1 MSKPCIK
8 VVEEVPHGL
17 AFTCKISLDR
27 LGTFLDAAKRL
38 CCPIPRGNRNI
49 PRAASNL
56 FRESAGTGSNVMTG
70 IPVSGEPPCRK
81 AVCPGSAFVPH
92 LLECCGQLPVIEN
105 EAGQILH
112 DPKSFSQP
120 VAVGINDAWNAHASI
135 QYHDAFPLLH
145 PRVSELRVFR
155 TIRTGSPRRS
165 TLVAAIFQST
175 QRRPAALE
183 ELDEA
188 TGGAITTAM
197 KAPGFSGQSGTISA
211 SGSVLVVGLGD
222 KSSATLESI
231 RSAGAHVRA
240 ELERR
245 GDAAAAIEVDLTVPA
260 SVGSAEEIGQA
271 FAEGVGLSN
280 WAYTSHRGA
289 ADDSTSDAGR
299 LVLTSGC
306 SDVRGG
312 LRRGLMLSEAVNAAR
327 ELAATPPN
335 ICHPGWVASQARKLA
350 RSTGLHCR
358 VIGVAEA
365 RKLGMG
371 GLLTVGHGSAQKPCL
386 VILEHRPSKPRSD
399 ERLVL
404 VGKTITYD
412 TGGYSLKTGNG
423 MKGMKYD
430 MCGGAAVFGAMQ
442 AIAALKLP
450 VRVFGV
456 LPCAEN
462 MVSDAAYRPDDI
474 ITMSNGVTVEV
485 TNTDA
490 EGRLVLADALA
501 YSCAKL
507 KPTRIVDLATLTGG
521 VVVGLGHFCAGMWCN
536 DRTLRRSIEAASN
549 ASGERVWRMPLWES
563 HRQFMRSHHADLWNS
578 APSRNAHP
586 IQGAAFLSY
595 FVDDDVPWCHLD
607 IAGTATTDKDTDL
620 FATGPTGFGVRLC
633 SELAA
638 GLAVS

>member
-1 MSKPCIK
+1 M
-8 VVEEVPHGL
+8 
-17 AFTCKISLDR
+17 
-27 LGTFLDAAKRL
+27 
-38 CCPIPRGNRNI
+38 
-49 PRAASNL
+49 
-56 FRESAGTGSNVMTG
+56 
-70 IPVSGEPPCRK
+70 
-81 AVCPGSAFVPH
+81 
-92 LLECCGQLPVIEN
+92 
-105 EAGQILH
+105 
-112 DPKSFSQP
+112 
-120 VAVGINDAWNAHASI
+120 
-135 QYHDAFPLLH
+135 Y
-145 PRVSELRVFR
+145 R

-165 TLVAAIFQST
+165 TLVVGIFQST
-175 QRRPAALE
+175 RSRPAALR

-188 TGGAITTAM
+188 MDGAISTAI
-197 KAPGFSGQSGTISA
+197 KAPGFSGNAGTVSA
-211 SGSVLVVGLGD
+211 SGQVLVIGLGD
-222 KSSATLESI
+222 KSSATMECI

-245 GDAAAAIEVDLTVPA
+245 GDAAASIEVDMTVP
-260 SVGSAEEIGQA
+260 GSIGSSEEIGQA
-271 FAEGVGLSN
+271 FAEGMGLSN
-280 WAYTSHRGA
+280 WAYTSHRGSAGDA
-289 ADDSTSDAGR
+289 APAAGS

-306 SDVRGG
+306 SDVRAG
-312 LRRGLMLSEAVNAAR
+312 LRRGLILAEAVNAAR

-335 ICHPGWVASQARKLA
+335 ICHPGWVASRARKLA

-371 GLLTVGHGSAQKPCL
+371 GLLAVGQGSAQKPCL
-386 VILEHRPSKPRSD
+386 VILEHRPAKPRTD

-442 AIAALKLP
+442 AIAALKP
-450 VRVFGV
+450 SVRVFGV

-462 MVSDAAYRPDDI
+462 MVSDVAYRPDDI
-474 ITMSNGVTVEV
+474 ITISNGVTVEV

-536 DRTLRRSIEAASN
+536 DRTLRRSIEAASET
-549 ASGERVWRMPLWES
+549 SGEKVWRMPLWES
-563 HRQFMRSHHADLWNS
+563 HRQFMRSRHADLWNS

-595 FVDDDVPWCHLD
+595 FVDEEVPWCHLD
-607 IAGTATTDKDTDL
+607 IAGTATTEKDTDL

-633 SELAA
+633 AELAA
-638 GLAVS
+638 GLATS

>member
-1 MSKPCIK
+1 M
-8 VVEEVPHGL
+8 
-17 AFTCKISLDR
+17 
-27 LGTFLDAAKRL
+27 
-38 CCPIPRGNRNI
+38 
-49 PRAASNL
+49 
-56 FRESAGTGSNVMTG
+56 
-70 IPVSGEPPCRK
+70 
-81 AVCPGSAFVPH
+81 
-92 LLECCGQLPVIEN
+92 
-105 EAGQILH
+105 
-112 DPKSFSQP
+112 
-120 VAVGINDAWNAHASI
+120 
-135 QYHDAFPLLH
+135 
-145 PRVSELRVFR
+145 FR

-165 TLVAAIFQST
+165 TLVVGIFQST

-183 ELDEA
+183 ELDES
-188 TGGAITTAM
+188 TGGAITDAM
-197 KAPGFSGQSGTISA
+197 KTPGFSGQAGTSAA
-211 SGSVLVVGLGD
+211 SGSVLVVGLGE
-222 KSSATLESI
+222 KSSATLETI
-231 RSAGAHVRA
+231 RTTGAHVRS

-245 GDAAAAIEVDLTVPA
+245 GDTAAAIELDSTVPS
-260 SVGSAEEIGQA
+260 SVGSSEEIGQA

-280 WAYTSHRGA
+280 WVFTTHRGTA
-289 ADDSTSDAGR
+289 ADKTDDAAR
-299 LVLTSGC
+299 LALTSNC
-306 SDVRGG
+306 SDVRAG
-312 LRRGLMLSEAVNAAR
+312 LRRGLMLAEAVNTAR

-335 ICHPGWVASQARKLA
+335 ICHPSWVASQARKLA

-358 VIGVAEA
+358 VINATEA
-365 RKLGMG
+365 TKLGMG
-371 GLLTVGHGSAQKPCL
+371 GLLNVGKGSAQKPCL
-386 VILEHRPSKPRSD
+386 IILEHRPSKPTSD

-412 TGGYSLKTGNG
+412 TGGYSLKSGNG

-442 AIAALKLP
+442 AIASLKLP

-462 MVSDAAYRPDDI
+462 MVSDVAYRPDDI

-501 YSCAKL
+501 YSCSKL

-536 DRTLRRSIEAASN
+536 DRTLRRSIESASD
-549 ASGERVWRMPLWES
+549 ASGELVWRMPLWES
-563 HRQFMRSHHADLWNS
+563 HRQFMRSRHADLWNS

-620 FATGPTGFGVRLC
+620 CVSGPTGFGVRLC
-633 SELAA
+633 AALAA
-638 GLAVS
+638 DLAAP